1 MVILYTKF
9 TKKSMFIEKYV
20 KKICILVNDVKQIY
34 INTQIVLLNLFLSFY
49 AHINSALFSF
59 GVK

>member
-20 KKICILVNDVKQIY
+20 KKIKAKK
-34 INTQIVLLNLFLSFY
+34 FM
-49 AHINSALFSF
+49 
-59 GVK
+59 